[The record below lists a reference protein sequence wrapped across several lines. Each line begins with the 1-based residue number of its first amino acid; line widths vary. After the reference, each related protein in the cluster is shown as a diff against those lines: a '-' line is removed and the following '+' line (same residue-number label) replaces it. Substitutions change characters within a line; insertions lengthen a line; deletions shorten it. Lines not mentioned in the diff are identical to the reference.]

1 MTGFID
7 GLPKAELH
15 VHIEGTVEPETMFR
29 LAGRNGIDLP
39 YDSVEALRGAY
50 DFGSLQDF
58 LDLYYQGMAV
68 LQTEEDF
75 YDVTWAYLDKAH
87 SQNVLHAEIFFDPQG
102 HTSRGI
108 AFETVLDGVWR
119 ALEDGRE
126 RLGIGS
132 RLILCILRDRD
143 TDEAMTTLKQALLH
157 RDRIIAVG
165 LDSAE
170 KGNPPGKFSEVFDR
184 ARAEGLLT
192 VAHAGEEGPADY
204 VRDALDLLHVARIDH
219 GNHALEDPVLVERLA
234 RERVPLTVCPL
245 SNVRLRVVDN
255 IHRHPLRTM
264 MDKGLLV
271 TVNSDD
277 PAYFGGYVNENY
289 VAVQQALGLSD
300 EDLAQLARNSFD
312 AAFLT
317 EVEKRALVRR
327 VDNYVAARC
336 RAPHAR
342 VVLPC

>member
-1 MTGFID
+1 MTGFIE

-50 DFGSLQDF
+50 DFGNLQDF

-132 RLILCILRDRD
+132 RLILCMLRDRD
-143 TDEAMTTLKQALLH
+143 TDEAMATLKQALLH

-165 LDSAE
+165 LNSAE

-245 SNVRLRVVDN
+245 SNVRLRVIDD

-317 EVEKRALVRR
+317 EEEKRALVRR
-327 VDNYVAARC
+327 VDNYRGVRC
-336 RAPHAR
+336 G
-342 VVLPC
+342 